1 MERNE
6 KPAERRALTDQG
18 VSMMTL
24 LHDLWCQRRGEF
36 KVFCS
41 ATLASAVV
49 CGAAWAE
56 TFSVGIVPQ
65 FEPRKL
71 AEIWAPI
78 LAELENRTGHQFV
91 IRGSP
96 EIPEFEQDFI
106 EGAFDFAYMN
116 PYHFLVAAESQGYY
130 PVVRDGGRELF
141 GVLVVAKDSDFQ
153 TVADLEGHTIAFP
166 APNALGAALLMRADL
181 DRIFGISYDATYVTT
196 HSSAYLNVALGEMDA
211 AGGVMATFNSIDPN
225 VRDRL
230 RIIYETTRVPPHPV
244 VAHKRVDPSI
254 VENVRAAFLAM
265 GETEDGK
272 ALLAKI
278 PIRKV
283 VPASAEEYE
292 ILNELQLR
300 NYWVDK

>member
-1 MERNE
+1 
-6 KPAERRALTDQG
+6 
-18 VSMMTL
+18 MMKL
-24 LHDLWCQRRGEF
+24 LHDLWCQRRTEF
-36 KVFCS
+36 KVFWS
-41 ATLASAVV
+41 ATLMSVMV
-49 CGAAWAE
+49 CGAAWAD

-71 AEIWAPI
+71 AEIWTPI
-78 LAELENRTGHQFV
+78 LIELENRTGHQFV
-91 IRGSP
+91 MKGSP
-96 EIPEFEQDFI
+96 EIPEFEHDFI

-116 PYHFLVAAESQGYY
+116 PYHFLVAAEAQGYY

-153 TVADLEGHTIAFP
+153 TVADLEGRKIAFP

-181 DRIFGISYDATYVTT
+181 DRIFGISYDAIYVST

-211 AGGVMATFNSIDPN
+211 AGGVMATFNTLNQS

-254 VENVRAAFLAM
+254 VEDVRAAFLAM

-272 ALLAKI
+272 ALLAQI

-283 VPASAEEYE
+283 VAASADEYE
-292 ILNELQLR
+292 ILNDLQLR
-300 NYWVDK
+300 NYWVDN